1 MLKKLIDSQGR
12 IAKKLRI
19 SVTDRCNMRCLYCM
33 PKNNEKWLH
42 YSETLSFSEITRLV
56 SIFVDLGIEEIRITG
71 GEPLVRSNL
80 ELLIKTITTMPGIK
94 SIGMTTNGLLLTDK
108 VKLLSLAGLTNVNIS
123 LDSFKEDRFNMIS
136 GVSGVEKVITSIK
149 DAANAGFDVKINTVI
164 VRGWN
169 DDEIVDFAMF
179 ARNTGHHVRF
189 IEFMPLDGAGIWQPE
204 LVFSKREMIQRIES
218 ELGPLTLLKG
228 LNNNSKPARLYSFI
242 DGVGIVGF
250 ISSVTEPFCNNCDR
264 VRITS
269 DGRLLT
275 CLFENPGYQ
284 LKNLLRAG
292 ATDDT
297 IKVFILDCMYKKPEG
312 IIKLIQLKSLR
323 PTLNLMHTIGG

>member
-1 MLKKLIDSQGR
+1 
-12 IAKKLRI
+12 
-19 SVTDRCNMRCLYCM
+19 
-33 PKNNEKWLH
+33 
-42 YSETLSFSEITRLV
+42 
-56 SIFVDLGIEEIRITG
+56 
-71 GEPLVRSNL
+71 
-80 ELLIKTITTMPGIK
+80 
-94 SIGMTTNGLLLTDK
+94 
-108 VKLLSLAGLTNVNIS
+108 
-123 LDSFKEDRFNMIS
+123 MIS

-218 ELGPLTLLKG
+218 KLGPLTLLKG

-297 IKVFILDCMYKKPEG
+297 IKSFILDCMYKKPEG